1 MNRRLRLHW
10 LLLPFALLYR
20 FAVGAK
26 NAAHGNGW
34 ASARRLQWP
43 VISVGNLS
51 VGGAGK
57 TPFTIYLAR
66 LLTTAGFSVDVLS
79 RGYGRSG
86 SGIAHVDA
94 QGSAAQFG
102 DEPILIAREAQV
114 PVFVG
119 ADRYAAGRL
128 AEKLLADD
136 SRPHVHLLDDGF
148 QHRRLARDLD
158 IVLIHGSDLDTHLLP
173 AGRLREPLRALR
185 RAHVVV
191 VREGDRGLDDT
202 VRRFMSSRARLW
214 HMRRTLQVTSEV
226 ERGVAVCA
234 IAHPSD
240 FAEALRDL
248 GINIAASFCWRDHHR
263 YTIRDIR
270 ELKAAANKAGA
281 DAFITTAKDAVKLKG
296 PLLDQLQTAAPL
308 IVARLA
314 VELLEENAAL
324 REISNRLSAPPGNPA
339 LPL

>member
-1 MNRRLRLHW
+1 MNGRLRLHW
-10 LLLPFALLYR
+10 LLLPFVLFYR

-26 NAAHGNGW
+26 NAAHATGW
-34 ASARRLQWP
+34 APARRLQWP

-66 LLTTAGFSVDVLS
+66 LLTAAGFSVDVLS

-86 SGIAHVDA
+86 TGIARVDPE
-94 QGSAAQFG
+94 GSAAEFG

-136 SRPHVHLLDDGF
+136 SGPHVHLLDDGF
-148 QHRRLARDLD
+148 QHRRLARDID
-158 IVLIHGSDLDTHLLP
+158 IVLIHGSDLDAHMLP
-173 AGRLREPLRALR
+173 AGRLREPLSALR

-191 VREGDRGLDDT
+191 VREEDRPIDDT
-202 VRRFMSSRARLW
+202 VRRFMSPRAHLW
-214 HMRRTLQVTSEV
+214 HMRRTLRIVSEV
-226 ERGVAVCA
+226 ARGVAFCA

-240 FAEALRDL
+240 FVDSLRAI
-248 GINIAASFCWRDHHR
+248 GIDIVAWFSWRDHHR
-263 YTIRDIR
+263 YTRRDIR
-270 ELKAAANKAGA
+270 ELMATADRTSA

-324 REISNRLSAPPGNPA
+324 RQISSRLTSHSPSPAPP
-339 LPL
+339 L